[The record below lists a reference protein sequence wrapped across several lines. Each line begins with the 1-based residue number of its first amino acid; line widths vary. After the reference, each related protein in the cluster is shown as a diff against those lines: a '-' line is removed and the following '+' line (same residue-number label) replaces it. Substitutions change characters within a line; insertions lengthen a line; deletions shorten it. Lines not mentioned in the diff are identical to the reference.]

1 MAQQKDHRDDLDC
14 HVQQLEAKV
23 DKLRASLTHW
33 RQWYMEYSVLKEEVE
48 QLPKDPQPR
57 KDLARIRR
65 DFDSEL
71 LTKKEINEIFGKTDL
86 KGVEQILSVLD
97 RRLDYVEQNVHSL
110 EKQLEAEGD
119 RLSAAVIVAYP
130 DGGTDEVTGLP
141 LVGIIEQ
148 LDDDGNVVGSFVQ
161 SGADSEL
168 QVLETLKQAGI
179 KNLPEAEAEL
189 PKDEPP
195 STDNRAGDL
204 AGTTSSKSGM
214 TASQQEQAES
224 TEAPKSP
231 SGRSKSV
238 SFAEDT
244 KPGHEP
250 SDRSTSTTPQSLV
263 ELWRRA
269 KEESENFDV
278 SRAVIPDDESPED
291 SEMRR
296 LMLDH
301 MSELGPIV
309 AELDV
314 EEWDSQDDDDEEDG
328 WSGADEIEDDDEDEL
343 GRTKRSVLTGD
354 YVQRMQQLEKRLQSQ
369 GAFATTSADI
379 GKATIISDPESKPR
393 PSSFKGAS
401 TGEPKSVKF
410 ATTLDIAQEKAPEP
424 VANVQQAKPAK
435 PAVNPVSD
443 IIVEKSATPVESVK
457 EDAPPPK
464 RASRFKKERGA
475 TPVTAP
481 SLPPTPLQI
490 RDKLPFVQSS
500 AQEEPAEP
508 APPEG
513 KTLAPSVVERT
524 PSVTP
529 KEPDEMDQVLLHQA
543 ASVEYH
549 RRRNNIIQQQG
560 GFLKQE
566 ETEIV
571 PLEEDEGGPPRVS
584 RFKAARLAK
593 QL

>member
-1 MAQQKDHRDDLDC
+1 MAQQKDHRDDLDR

-71 LTKKEINEIFGKTDL
+71 LTKKEINEIFGKTEL

-119 RLSAAVIVAYP
+119 RLSAAVVVAYP

-141 LVGIIEQ
+141 LVGIVEQ
-148 LDDDGNVVGSFVQ
+148 LDEDGNVVGSFLQ
-161 SGADSEL
+161 SGTDSEL

-179 KNLPEAEAEL
+179 KNLPETKAEL
-189 PKDEPP
+189 PKNEPP
-195 STDNRAGDL
+195 SADNRAEDV

-224 TEAPKSP
+224 TEAPKS
-231 SGRSKSV
+231 SAGRSKSV

-244 KPGHEP
+244 KAGHEP
-250 SDRSTSTTPQSLV
+250 HDRITPTTTQSLV
-263 ELWRRA
+263 ELWRKA

-278 SRAVIPDDESPED
+278 SRAVIPDGESPED

-296 LMLDH
+296 SMLDH

-314 EEWDSQDDDDEEDG
+314 EEWDSQDEEDG
-328 WSGADEIEDDDEDEL
+328 WSGTDEEIEDDDEDEL
-343 GRTKRSVLTGD
+343 GRTKHSVLTDD

-369 GAFATTSADI
+369 GAFATTSTDI
-379 GKATIISDPESKPR
+379 GKTAIKLDPEPKSR
-393 PSSFKGAS
+393 PSSLKGAT

-410 ATTLDIAQEKAPEP
+410 ATTLDIAQEKASEL
-424 VANVQQAKPAK
+424 VANVQQAKPV
-435 PAVNPVSD
+435 VNPVSD
-443 IIVEKSATPVESVK
+443 IIVEKSATPVESMK
-457 EDAPPPK
+457 EDAAPPK

-475 TPVTAP
+475 TPVTTH
-481 SLPPTPLQI
+481 SLLPTPLQI

-524 PSVTP
+524 PSLTP

-549 RRRNNIIQQQG
+549 RRRNNLIQQQG
-560 GFLKQE
+560 GFLKEE

-571 PLEEDEGGPPRVS
+571 PLDEDEGGPPRVS